1 MKTTKKI
8 FAAFLAVMMIALMIP
23 FTASAAAPNGPYT
36 ATYLCAPNASTEK
49 DKVGDYDFSFFKIAD
64 LDKETGKYDVIST
77 LSSNTALV
85 NAVNAAASTDRSKS
99 IISACD
105 AIYKTS
111 PESFGSAAATLS
123 FTSTDTTGKNVT
135 LNDAGIYYIYCTKK
149 PAKVTRVTNSLV
161 ALPYYSNNSWV
172 TSRDESKVNLAAKV
186 STSPV
191 TVTKTADKTNVGD
204 NDKTVTYTLT
214 ASTAGSLEN
223 KLTTYAITD
232 TMDNALTLNE
242 SSVEVKLNTTTL
254 TKGTDYTIVKDY
266 PYQDENKANKTA
278 TFAIVFTS
286 TKLNSADFYDSG
298 TADAAKT
305 VTVTYTADLN
315 ANAASKFAQA
325 LPNTDGLYYGNNSGM
340 NYEPG
345 PTVNVFTYGVNVV
358 KVDGNTNSPLSG
370 AEFTVYTE
378 DKETKELQEL
388 TVDGKKVIATTGT
401 DGKANFVLEDSTTA
415 FCFDADLTYYVKET
429 AAPAGYN
436 INDSVFTVNID
447 TTKGVTQVNGAAIP
461 NYKPVVP
468 ETGGVGTMMFTIGG
482 AALIACAGV
491 LFLIVRKKKSAK

>member
-36 ATYLCAPNASTEK
+36 ATYVCAPNASTEK

-64 LDKETGKYDVIST
+64 LNKTTGEYTVIST
-77 LSSNTALV
+77 LSTNAALV
-85 NAVNAAASTDRSKS
+85 NAVNAAASTDRSMN

-105 AIYKTS
+105 AVYSTTPAK
-111 PESFGSAAATLS
+111 FGSAAATLS
-123 FTSTDTTGKNVT
+123 FTSADTTGKNVT

-149 PAKVTRVTNSLV
+149 PAKVTNVTNSLV

-172 TSRDESKVNLAAKV
+172 TTTDQTTVNLASKV

-191 TVTKTADKTNVGD
+191 QVTKTADKTNVGD

-232 TMDNALTLNE
+232 TMDDALTLNE
-242 SSVEVKLNTTTL
+242 SSVVVKLNATTL

-266 PYQDENKANKTA
+266 PYQDENKADKTA

-286 TKLNSADFYDSG
+286 TMLNSDAFYDAV

-315 ANAASKFAQA
+315 ANAASKFATA

-345 PTVNVFTYGVNVV
+345 QTVNVFTYGVNVA
-358 KVDGNTNSPLSG
+358 KVDGNTNSPLGG
-370 AEFTVYTE
+370 AVFTVYT
-378 DKETKELQEL
+378 DAAATNELK
-388 TVDGKKVIATTGT
+388 VDGKKVIATTDDTTGM
-401 DGKANFVLEDSTTA
+401 ANFVLEGSTTA

-468 ETGGVGTMMFTIGG
+468 ETGGMGTMMFTIGG

>member
-23 FTASAAAPNGPYT
+23 FTASAAAPDGPYT
-36 ATYLCAPNASTEK
+36 ATYVCAPNASTEK

-64 LDKETGKYDVIST
+64 LNKTTGEYTVIST
-77 LSSNTALV
+77 LSTNADLV
-85 NAVNAAASTDRSKS
+85 NAVNAAASTEKS
-99 IISACD
+99 RNIISACD

-111 PESFGSAAATLS
+111 SASFGTAAATLS
-123 FTSTDTTGKNVT
+123 FTSADTTGKNVT

-149 PAKVTRVTNSLV
+149 PAKVTNVTNSLV

-172 TSRDESKVNLAAKV
+172 TTTDQTTVNLASKV

-232 TMDNALTLNE
+232 TMDDALTLNE
-242 SSVEVKLNTTTL
+242 SSVEVKLNATTL
-254 TKGTDYTIVKDY
+254 TKDTDYTVVKNY
-266 PYQDENKANKTA
+266 AYNNGTSNETA

-286 TKLNSADFYDSG
+286 SMLNSADFYDAV

-345 PTVNVFTYGVNVV
+345 QTVNVYTYGVNVE
-358 KVDGNTNSPLSG
+358 KVDGNTSAPLSG
-370 AEFTVYTE
+370 AVFTVYT
-378 DKETKELQEL
+378 DAAATNELK
-388 TVDGKKVIATTGT
+388 VDGKKVIATTGT
-401 DGKANFVLEDSTTA
+401 DGKANFVLEGSTKA
-415 FCFDADLTYYVKET
+415 FAFDADLTYYVKET

-468 ETGGVGTMMFTIGG
+468 ETGGMGTMMFTIGG

>member
-8 FAAFLAVMMIALMIP
+8 FAAFLAVMMVALMIP
-23 FTASAAAPNGPYT
+23 FTASAAAPDGPYT
-36 ATYLCAPNASTEK
+36 ATYVCAPNASTEK

-85 NAVNAAASTDRSKS
+85 NAVNAADSSERAKN

-105 AIYKTS
+105 AIYSNDSTK
-111 PESFGSAAATLS
+111 FGAAATTLS
-123 FTSTDTTGKNVT
+123 FTSADTTGKNVT

-149 PAKVTRVTNSLV
+149 PAKVTKVTNSLV
-161 ALPYYSNNSWV
+161 SLPYYSNNSWV
-172 TSRDESKVNLAAKV
+172 TTTDQTTVNLASKV

-191 TVTKTADKTNVGD
+191 TVTKAADKTNVGD

-214 ASTAGSLEN
+214 ATTAGSLEN

-254 TKGTDYTIVKDY
+254 TKGTDYTVEKNYTYNNGTSDV
-266 PYQDENKANKTA
+266 TA

-286 TKLNSADFYDSG
+286 SMLNSADFYNAE
-298 TADAAKT
+298 TADAVKT

-315 ANAASKFAQA
+315 ANAATKFAQA

-340 NYEPG
+340 NYEQG
-345 PTVNVFTYGVNVV
+345 PTVNVYTYGVNVA
-358 KVDGNTNSPLSG
+358 KIDGNTSSPLGG
-370 AEFTVYTE
+370 AVFTVYTK
-378 DKETKELQEL
+378 DKETNELKEL

-401 DGKANFVLEDSTTA
+401 DGTADFVLEGSTTA

-447 TTKGVTQVNGAAIP
+447 TTMGVTQVNGAAIP

-468 ETGGVGTMMFTIGG
+468 ETGGMGTMMFTIGG

>member
-23 FTASAAAPNGPYT
+23 FTASAAAPDGPYT
-36 ATYLCAPNASTEK
+36 ATYVCAPNASTEK

-64 LDKETGKYDVIST
+64 LNKTTGEYTVIST
-77 LSSNTALV
+77 LSTNADLV
-85 NAVNAAASTDRSKS
+85 NAVNAAASTEKS
-99 IISACD
+99 RNIISACD

-111 PESFGSAAATLS
+111 SESFGTAAATLS
-123 FTSTDTTGKNVT
+123 FTSADITGKDVT

-149 PAKVTRVTNSLV
+149 PAKVTNVTNSLV

-172 TSRDESKVNLAAKV
+172 TTTDQTTVNLASKV

-191 TVTKTADKTNVGD
+191 TVTKTADKTNVGH

-232 TMDNALTLNE
+232 TMDDALTLNE
-242 SSVEVKLNTTTL
+242 SSVEVTLNATTL
-254 TKGTDYTIVKDY
+254 TKDTDYTVVKNY
-266 PYQDENKANKTA
+266 AYNNGTSNETA

-286 TKLNSADFYDSG
+286 TMLDSADFYDAV

-345 PTVNVFTYGVNVV
+345 QTVNVYTYGVNVE
-358 KVDGNTNSPLSG
+358 KVDGNTSAPLSG
-370 AEFTVYTE
+370 AVFTVYT
-378 DKETKELQEL
+378 DAAATNELK
-388 TVDGKKVIATTGT
+388 VDGKKVIATTGT
-401 DGKANFVLEDSTTA
+401 DGKANFVLEGSTKA
-415 FCFDADLTYYVKET
+415 FAFDADLTYYVKET

-468 ETGGVGTMMFTIGG
+468 ETGGMGTMMFTIGG

>member
-23 FTASAAAPNGPYT
+23 FTASAAAPDGPYT
-36 ATYLCAPNASTEK
+36 ATYVCAPNASTEK
-49 DKVGDYDFSFFKIAD
+49 DKVGDYEFSFFKIAD
-64 LDKETGKYDVIST
+64 LNKTTGEYTVIST

-85 NAVNAAASTDRSKS
+85 NAVNAADSTERSMN

-105 AIYKTS
+105 AVYSTTPAK
-111 PESFGSAAATLS
+111 FGTAAATLS
-123 FTSTDTTGKNVT
+123 FTSTDTTGKTVT

-149 PAKVTRVTNSLV
+149 PAKVTNVTNSLV
-161 ALPYYSNNSWV
+161 SLPYYSNNSWV
-172 TSRDESKVNLAAKV
+172 TTTDQTTVNLASKV

-242 SSVEVKLNTTTL
+242 DSVEVKLNTTTL
-254 TKGTDYTIVKDY
+254 TKGTDYTVEKNY
-266 PYQDENKANKTA
+266 TYNNGTSNVTA

-286 TKLNSADFYDSG
+286 TMLDSADFYDSV

-345 PTVNVFTYGVNVV
+345 QTVNVYTYGVNVA
-358 KVDGNTNSPLSG
+358 KVDGNTKAPLSG

-378 DKETKELQEL
+378 DKETKELKEL

-401 DGKANFVLEDSTTA
+401 DGKANFVLKDSTTA

-429 AAPAGYN
+429 AAPTGYN
-436 INDSVFTVNID
+436 INDTIFTVNID

-468 ETGGVGTMMFTIGG
+468 ETGGMGTMMFTIGG

>member
-23 FTASAAAPNGPYT
+23 FTASAEAPDGPYT
-36 ATYLCAPNASTEK
+36 ATYKCAPNASTEK

-64 LDKETGKYDVIST
+64 LDKETGKYDVITS
-77 LSSNTALV
+77 LEEETALV
-85 NAVNAAASTDRSKS
+85 NAVNAAASTEKS
-99 IISACD
+99 RNIISACD

-111 PESFGSAAATLS
+111 SASFGTAAATLS
-123 FTSTDTTGKNVT
+123 FTSADTTGKNVT

-149 PAKVTRVTNSLV
+149 PAKVTNVTNSLV

-172 TSRDESKVNLAAKV
+172 TTTDQTTVNLASKV

-223 KLTTYAITD
+223 KLTTYTITD

-242 SSVEVKLNTTTL
+242 STVVVKLNTTTL
-254 TKGTDYTIVKDY
+254 TKDTDYTIVKDY
-266 PYQDENKANKTA
+266 PYQDENKADKTA
-278 TFAIVFTS
+278 TFAIVFTN
-286 TKLNSADFYDSG
+286 TMLDSADFY
-298 TADAAKT
+298 DAAKT

-345 PTVNVFTYGVNVV
+345 QTVNVYTYGVNVE
-358 KVDGNTNSPLSG
+358 KVDGNTNAPLSG
-370 AEFTVYTE
+370 AVFTVYT
-378 DKETKELQEL
+378 DTAATNELK
-388 TVDGKKVIATTGT
+388 VDGKKVIATTGT
-401 DGKANFVLEDSTTA
+401 DGKANFVLEGSTKA
-415 FCFDADLTYYVKET
+415 FAFDADLTYYVKET

-468 ETGGVGTMMFTIGG
+468 ETGGMGTMMFTIGG

>member
-23 FTASAAAPNGPYT
+23 FTASAAAPDGPYT

-77 LSSNTALV
+77 LSTNTALV

-123 FTSTDTTGKNVT
+123 FKSTETTGKDVT

-149 PAKVTRVTNSLV
+149 PAKVTNVTNSLV

-172 TSRDESKVNLAAKV
+172 TSRDETEVNLAAKV

-191 TVTKTADKTNVGD
+191 QVTKTADKTNVGD

-254 TKGTDYTIVKDY
+254 TKGTDYTVVKNY
-266 PYQDENKANKTA
+266 PYQDENKADKTA

-286 TKLNSADFYDSG
+286 SMLNNADFYNAE

-315 ANAASKFAQA
+315 EKAASKFAQA

-345 PTVNVFTYGVNVV
+345 QTVNVYTYGVNVA
-358 KVDGNTNSPLSG
+358 KVDGNTNAPLSG
-370 AEFTVYTE
+370 AVFTVYTK

-388 TVDGKKVIATTGT
+388 TVDGKKVIAKTGT
-401 DGKANFVLEDSTTA
+401 DGKANFVLEGSTTA

>member
-36 ATYLCAPNASTEK
+36 ATYVCAPNASTEK

-64 LDKETGKYDVIST
+64 LNKTTGEYTVIST
-77 LSSNTALV
+77 LSTNAALV
-85 NAVNAAASTDRSKS
+85 NAVNAAASTDRSMN

-105 AIYKTS
+105 TVYSTTPAK
-111 PESFGSAAATLS
+111 FGDAAATLS
-123 FTSTDTTGKNVT
+123 FTSADTTGKNVT

-172 TSRDESKVNLAAKV
+172 TTTDQTTVNLASKV

-191 TVTKTADKTNVGD
+191 QVTKTADKTNVGD

-232 TMDNALTLNE
+232 TMDDALTLNE
-242 SSVEVKLNTTTL
+242 SSVVVKLNATTL

-266 PYQDENKANKTA
+266 PYQDENKADKTA

-286 TKLNSADFYDSG
+286 TMLNSADFYDAV

-315 ANAASKFAQA
+315 ANAASKFATA

-345 PTVNVFTYGVNVV
+345 QTVNVFTYGVNVA
-358 KVDGNTNSPLSG
+358 KVDGNTNSPLGG
-370 AEFTVYTE
+370 AVFTVYT
-378 DKETKELQEL
+378 DAAATNELK
-388 TVDGKKVIATTGT
+388 VGGKKVIATTDDTTGM
-401 DGKANFVLEDSTTA
+401 ANFVLEGSTKA

-468 ETGGVGTMMFTIGG
+468 ETGGMGTMMFTIGG

>member
-23 FTASAAAPNGPYT
+23 FTASAAAPDGPYT
-36 ATYLCAPNASTEK
+36 ATYVCAPNASTEK

-64 LDKETGKYDVIST
+64 LNKTTGEYTVIST
-77 LSSNTALV
+77 LSTNADLV
-85 NAVNAAASTDRSKS
+85 NAVNAAASTEKS
-99 IISACD
+99 RNIISACD

-111 PESFGSAAATLS
+111 SASFGTAAATLS
-123 FTSTDTTGKNVT
+123 FTSADTTGKDVT

-149 PAKVTRVTNSLV
+149 PAKVTNVTNSLV

-172 TSRDESKVNLAAKV
+172 TTTDQTTVNLASKV

-232 TMDNALTLNE
+232 TMDDALTLNE
-242 SSVEVKLNTTTL
+242 SSVEVKLNATTL
-254 TKGTDYTIVKDY
+254 TKDTDYTVVKNY
-266 PYQDENKANKTA
+266 AYNNGTSNETA

-286 TKLNSADFYDSG
+286 TMLDSADFYDAV

-345 PTVNVFTYGVNVV
+345 QTVNVYTYGVNVE
-358 KVDGNTNSPLSG
+358 KVDGNTSAPLSG
-370 AEFTVYTE
+370 AVFTVYT
-378 DKETKELQEL
+378 DAAATNELK
-388 TVDGKKVIATTGT
+388 VDGKKVIATTGT
-401 DGKANFVLEDSTTA
+401 DGKANFVLEGSTKA
-415 FCFDADLTYYVKET
+415 FAFDADLTYYVKET

-468 ETGGVGTMMFTIGG
+468 ETGGMGTMMFTIGG

>member
-64 LDKETGKYDVIST
+64 LNKTTGEYTVIST

-85 NAVNAAASTDRSKS
+85 NAVNAADSTERSMN

-105 AIYKTS
+105 AIYSQTPGK
-111 PESFGSAAATLS
+111 FGDAKSTIS
-123 FTSTDTTGKNVT
+123 FTSTETKKTAS
-135 LNDAGIYYIYCTKK
+135 LADAGIYYIYCTKK
-149 PAKVTRVTNSLV
+149 PAKVTNVTNSLV
-161 ALPYYSNNSWV
+161 SLPYYSNNSWV
-172 TSRDESKVNLAAKV
+172 TTTDQTTVNLASKV

-232 TMDNALTLNE
+232 TMDDALTLNE
-242 SSVEVKLNTTTL
+242 SSVVVKLNATTL

-266 PYQDENKANKTA
+266 LYQDENKANKTA

-286 TKLNSADFYDSG
+286 TKLNSADFYDAE

-345 PTVNVFTYGVNVV
+345 PTVNVYTYGVNVV

-388 TVDGKKVIATTGT
+388 TVDGKKVIAKTGT
-401 DGKANFVLEDSTTA
+401 DGKANFVLEGSTTA

>member
-23 FTASAAAPNGPYT
+23 FTASAAAPDGPYT
-36 ATYLCAPNASTEK
+36 ATYVCAPNASTEK

-64 LDKETGKYDVIST
+64 LNKTTGEYTVIST
-77 LSSNTALV
+77 LSTNADLV
-85 NAVNAAASTDRSKS
+85 NAVNAAASTEKS
-99 IISACD
+99 RNIIAACD

-111 PESFGSAAATLS
+111 SASFGTAAATLS
-123 FTSTDTTGKNVT
+123 FTSADTTGKDVT

-149 PAKVTRVTNSLV
+149 PAKVTNVTNSLV

-172 TSRDESKVNLAAKV
+172 TTTDQTTVNLASKV

-232 TMDNALTLNE
+232 TMDDALTLNE
-242 SSVEVKLNTTTL
+242 SSVEVKLNATTL
-254 TKGTDYTIVKDY
+254 TKDTDYTVVKNY
-266 PYQDENKANKTA
+266 AYNNGTSNETA

-286 TKLNSADFYDSG
+286 SMLNSADFYDAV

-345 PTVNVFTYGVNVV
+345 QTVNVYTYGVNVE
-358 KVDGNTNSPLSG
+358 KVDGNTSAPLSG
-370 AEFTVYTE
+370 AVFTVYT
-378 DKETKELQEL
+378 DAAATNELK
-388 TVDGKKVIATTGT
+388 VDGKKVIATTGT
-401 DGKANFVLEDSTTA
+401 DGKANFVLEGSTKA
-415 FCFDADLTYYVKET
+415 FAFDADLTYYVKET

-468 ETGGVGTMMFTIGG
+468 ETGGMGTMMFTIGG

>member
-23 FTASAAAPNGPYT
+23 FTASAAAPDGPYT
-36 ATYLCAPNASTEK
+36 ATYVCAPNASTEK

-64 LDKETGKYDVIST
+64 LNKTTGEYTVIST
-77 LSSNTALV
+77 LSTNAALV
-85 NAVNAAASTDRSKS
+85 NAVNAAASTEKS
-99 IISACD
+99 RNIISACD

-111 PESFGSAAATLS
+111 SASFGTAATTLS
-123 FTSTDTTGKNVT
+123 FTSADTTGKDVT

-149 PAKVTRVTNSLV
+149 PAKVTNVTNSLV

-172 TSRDESKVNLAAKV
+172 TTTDQTTVNLASKV

-232 TMDNALTLNE
+232 TMDDALTLNE
-242 SSVEVKLNTTTL
+242 STVEVKLNATTL
-254 TKGTDYTIVKDY
+254 TKDTDYTVVKNY
-266 PYQDENKANKTA
+266 AYNNGTSNETA

-286 TKLNSADFYDSG
+286 TMLNSADFYDAV

-345 PTVNVFTYGVNVV
+345 QTVNVYTYGVNVE
-358 KVDGNTNSPLSG
+358 KVDGNTSAPLSG
-370 AEFTVYTE
+370 AVFTVYT
-378 DKETKELQEL
+378 DAAATNELK
-388 TVDGKKVIATTGT
+388 VDGKKVIATTGT
-401 DGKANFVLEDSTTA
+401 DGKANFVLEGSTKA
-415 FCFDADLTYYVKET
+415 FAFDADLTYYVKET

-468 ETGGVGTMMFTIGG
+468 ETGGMGTMMFTIGG

>member
-23 FTASAAAPNGPYT
+23 FTASAAAPDGPYT
-36 ATYLCAPNASTEK
+36 ATYVCAPNTSTEK

-77 LSSNTALV
+77 LSTNTTLV
-85 NAVNAAASTDRSKS
+85 NAVNAADSSERSKN

-105 AIYKTS
+105 AIYSKT
-111 PESFGSAAATLS
+111 PEKFGDAKSTIS
-123 FTSTDTTGKNVT
+123 FTSTETTKT
-135 LNDAGIYYIYCTKK
+135 ASLADAGIYYIYCTKK
-149 PAKVTRVTNSLV
+149 PAKVKKVTNSLV
-161 ALPYYSNNSWV
+161 ALPYYSYNSWV
-172 TSRDESKVNLAAKV
+172 TSRDESEVNLASKV
-186 STSPV
+186 STNPV
-191 TVTKTADKTNVGD
+191 TVTKTADKENVGD

-214 ASTAGSLEN
+214 ASTAGSVEN

-242 SSVEVKLNTTTL
+242 SSVEVKLNATTL
-254 TKGTDYTIVKDY
+254 TKGTDYTIVNDY
-266 PYQDENKANKTA
+266 DYKDENKANKKA
-278 TFAIVFTS
+278 TFAIVFTDS
-286 TKLNSADFYDSG
+286 MLNSADFYNAE

-315 ANAASKFAQA
+315 ANAASKFAQD

-340 NYEPG
+340 NYEQG

-370 AEFTVYTE
+370 AEFTVYTDE
-378 DKETKELQEL
+378 DAKEVLK
-388 TVDGKKVIATTGT
+388 VDGKKVIAKTGT

-468 ETGGVGTMMFTIGG
+468 ETGGMGTMMFTIGG

>member
-77 LSSNTALV
+77 LSTNTALV

-123 FTSTDTTGKNVT
+123 FKSTETTGKDVT

-149 PAKVTRVTNSLV
+149 PAKVTNVTNSLV

-172 TSRDESKVNLAAKV
+172 TSRDETEVNLAAKV

-191 TVTKTADKTNVGD
+191 QVTKTADKTNVGD

-232 TMDNALTLNE
+232 TMDDALTLNE

-254 TKGTDYTIVKDY
+254 TKGTDYTVEKNY
-266 PYQDENKANKTA
+266 TYNNGTSNVTA

-286 TKLNSADFYDSG
+286 TMLDSADFYDSV

-325 LPNTDGLYYGNNSGM
+325 LPNTDGLYYGNNSGK

-345 PTVNVFTYGVNVV
+345 PTVNVYTYGVNVA

-378 DKETKELQEL
+378 DKETKELKEL

-429 AAPAGYN
+429 TAPAGYN
-436 INDSVFTVNID
+436 INDTIFTVNID

-468 ETGGVGTMMFTIGG
+468 ETGGMGTMMFTIGG

>member
-36 ATYLCAPNASTEK
+36 ATYVCAPNASTEK

-64 LDKETGKYDVIST
+64 LNKTTGEYTVIST
-77 LSSNTALV
+77 LSTNAALV
-85 NAVNAAASTDRSKS
+85 NAVNAAASTDRSMN

-105 AIYKTS
+105 TVYSTTPAK
-111 PESFGSAAATLS
+111 FGSAAATLS
-123 FTSTDTTGKNVT
+123 FTSADTTGKNVT

-149 PAKVTRVTNSLV
+149 PAKVTNVTNSLV

-172 TSRDESKVNLAAKV
+172 TTTDQTTVNLASKV

-191 TVTKTADKTNVGD
+191 QVTKTADKTNVGD

-232 TMDNALTLNE
+232 TMDDALTLNE
-242 SSVEVKLNTTTL
+242 SSVVVKLNATTL

-266 PYQDENKANKTA
+266 PYQDENKADKTA

-286 TKLNSADFYDSG
+286 TKLNSDAFYDAV

-315 ANAASKFAQA
+315 ENAASKFATA

-345 PTVNVFTYGVNVV
+345 QTVNVFTYGVNVA
-358 KVDGNTNSPLSG
+358 KVDGNTNSPLGG
-370 AEFTVYTE
+370 AVFTVYT
-378 DKETKELQEL
+378 DAAATNELK
-388 TVDGKKVIATTGT
+388 VDGKKVIATTGT
-401 DGKANFVLEDSTTA
+401 DGKANFVLEGNTKA

-468 ETGGVGTMMFTIGG
+468 ETGGMGTMMFTIGG

>member
-23 FTASAAAPNGPYT
+23 FTASAAAPDGPYT
-36 ATYLCAPNASTEK
+36 ATYVCAPNASTEK

-64 LDKETGKYDVIST
+64 LNKTTGEYTVIST
-77 LSSNTALV
+77 LSTNAALV
-85 NAVNAAASTDRSKS
+85 NAVNAAASTEKS
-99 IISACD
+99 RNIIAACD

-111 PESFGSAAATLS
+111 SASFGTAATTLS
-123 FTSTDTTGKNVT
+123 FTSADTTGKDVT

-149 PAKVTRVTNSLV
+149 PAKVTNVTNSLV

-172 TSRDESKVNLAAKV
+172 TTTDQTTVNLASKV

-232 TMDNALTLNE
+232 TMDDALTLNE
-242 SSVEVKLNTTTL
+242 SSVEVKLNATTL
-254 TKGTDYTIVKDY
+254 TKDTDYTVVKNY
-266 PYQDENKANKTA
+266 AYNNGTSNETA

-286 TKLNSADFYDSG
+286 SMLNSADFYDAV

-345 PTVNVFTYGVNVV
+345 QTVNVYTYGVNVE
-358 KVDGNTNSPLSG
+358 KVDGNTNAPLSG
-370 AEFTVYTE
+370 AVFTVYT
-378 DKETKELQEL
+378 DAAATNELK
-388 TVDGKKVIATTGT
+388 VDGKKVIATTGT
-401 DGKANFVLEDSTTA
+401 DGKANFVLEGSTKA
-415 FCFDADLTYYVKET
+415 FAFDADLTYYVKET

-468 ETGGVGTMMFTIGG
+468 ETGGMGTMMFTIGG

>member
-36 ATYLCAPNASTEK
+36 ATYVCAPNASTEK

-64 LDKETGKYDVIST
+64 LNKTTGEYTVIST

-85 NAVNAAASTDRSKS
+85 NAVNAADSTERSMN

-105 AIYKTS
+105 AIYSQTPGK
-111 PESFGSAAATLS
+111 FGDAKSTIS
-123 FTSTDTTGKNVT
+123 FTSTETKKTAS
-135 LNDAGIYYIYCTKK
+135 LADAGIYYIYCTKK
-149 PAKVTRVTNSLV
+149 PAKVTNVTNSLV
-161 ALPYYSNNSWV
+161 SLPYYSNNSWV
-172 TSRDESKVNLAAKV
+172 TTTDQTTVNLASKV

-232 TMDNALTLNE
+232 TMDDALTLNE
-242 SSVEVKLNTTTL
+242 SSVVVKLNATTL
-254 TKGTDYTIVKDY
+254 TKGTDYTVEKNY
-266 PYQDENKANKTA
+266 TYNNGTSNVTA

-286 TKLNSADFYDSG
+286 TMLNSADFYDSE

-345 PTVNVFTYGVNVV
+345 PTVNVYTYGVNVV

-388 TVDGKKVIATTGT
+388 TVDGKKVIAKTGT
-401 DGKANFVLEDSTTA
+401 DGKANFVLEGSTTA

>member
-23 FTASAAAPNGPYT
+23 FTASAAAPDGPYT
-36 ATYLCAPNASTEK
+36 ATYVCAPNTSTEK

-77 LSSNTALV
+77 LSTNTTLV
-85 NAVNAAASTDRSKS
+85 NAVNAADSSERSKN

-105 AIYKTS
+105 AIYSKT
-111 PESFGSAAATLS
+111 PEKFGDAKSTIS
-123 FTSTDTTGKNVT
+123 FTSTETTKT
-135 LNDAGIYYIYCTKK
+135 ASLADAGIYYIYCTKK
-149 PAKVTRVTNSLV
+149 PAKVKKVTNSLV
-161 ALPYYSNNSWV
+161 ALPYYSDNSWV
-172 TSRDESKVNLAAKV
+172 TSRDESEVNLASKV
-186 STSPV
+186 STNPV

-204 NDKTVTYTLT
+204 NDKTVKYTLT

-254 TKGTDYTIVKDY
+254 TKGTDYTVVKNY
-266 PYQDENKANKTA
+266 PYQDENKADKTA

-286 TKLNSADFYDSG
+286 SMLNSADFYDSE

-345 PTVNVFTYGVNVV
+345 PTVNVYTYGVNVV

-378 DKETKELQEL
+378 DKETKELKEL
-388 TVDGKKVIATTGT
+388 TVDGKKVIAKTGT
-401 DGKANFVLEDSTTA
+401 DGKANFVLKDSTTA

-429 AAPAGYN
+429 AAPTGYN
-436 INDSVFTVNID
+436 INDTIFTVNID

-468 ETGGVGTMMFTIGG
+468 ETGGMGTMMFTIGG

>member
-23 FTASAAAPNGPYT
+23 FTASAAAPDGPYT
-36 ATYLCAPNASTEK
+36 ATYVCAPNASTEK

-64 LDKETGKYDVIST
+64 LNKTTGEYTVIST

-85 NAVNAAASTDRSKS
+85 NAVNATSSTEKSKN
-99 IISACD
+99 IIAACD

-111 PESFGSAAATLS
+111 PASFGTAATTLS
-123 FTSTDTTGKNVT
+123 FTSADTTGKNVT
-135 LNDAGIYYIYCTKK
+135 LNNAGIYYIYCTKK
-149 PAKVTRVTNSLV
+149 PAKVTNVTNSLV

-172 TSRDESKVNLAAKV
+172 TTTDQTTVNLASKV

-214 ASTAGSLEN
+214 ATTAGSLEN

-242 SSVEVKLNTTTL
+242 SSVEVKLDATTL
-254 TKGTDYTIVKDY
+254 TKGTDYTVEKNY
-266 PYQDENKANKTA
+266 PYNNGTSDVTA

-286 TKLNSADFYDSG
+286 SMLNSADFYNAE

-315 ANAASKFAQA
+315 ANAATKFAQA

-340 NYEPG
+340 NYEQG
-345 PTVNVFTYGVNVV
+345 TTVNVFTYGVNVE
-358 KVDGNTNSPLSG
+358 KVDGNTNSPLGG
-370 AEFTVYTE
+370 AVFTVYTK
-378 DKETKELQEL
+378 DKETNELKEL

-401 DGKANFVLEDSTTA
+401 DGTADFVLEGSTTA

-429 AAPAGYN
+429 AAPTGYN

-447 TTKGVTQVNGAAIP
+447 TTMGVTQVNGAAIP

-468 ETGGVGTMMFTIGG
+468 ETGGMGTMMFTIGG

>member
-36 ATYLCAPNASTEK
+36 ATYVCAPNASTEK

-64 LDKETGKYDVIST
+64 LNKTTGEYTVIST
-77 LSSNTALV
+77 LSTNAALV
-85 NAVNAAASTDRSKS
+85 NAVNAAASTDRSMN

-105 AIYKTS
+105 TVYSTTPAK
-111 PESFGSAAATLS
+111 FGDAAATLS
-123 FTSTDTTGKNVT
+123 FTSADTTGKNVT

-149 PAKVTRVTNSLV
+149 PAKVTNVTNSLV

-172 TSRDESKVNLAAKV
+172 TTTDQTTVNLASKV

-191 TVTKTADKTNVGD
+191 QVTKTADKTNVGD

-232 TMDNALTLNE
+232 TMDDALTLNE
-242 SSVEVKLNTTTL
+242 SSVVVKLNTTTL
-254 TKGTDYTIVKDY
+254 TKGTDYTVVKDY
-266 PYQDENKANKTA
+266 PYQDENKADKTA

-286 TKLNSADFYDSG
+286 TKLNSDAFYDAG

-315 ANAASKFAQA
+315 ANAASKFATA

-345 PTVNVFTYGVNVV
+345 QTVNVFTYGVNVA
-358 KVDGNTNSPLSG
+358 KVDGNTNSPLGG
-370 AEFTVYTE
+370 AVFTVYT
-378 DKETKELQEL
+378 DAAATNELK
-388 TVDGKKVIATTGT
+388 VDGKKVIATTGT
-401 DGKANFVLEDSTTA
+401 DGKANFVLEGNTKA

-436 INDSVFTVNID
+436 INDTIFTVNID

-468 ETGGVGTMMFTIGG
+468 ETGGMGTMMFTIGG

>member
-36 ATYLCAPNASTEK
+36 ATYVCAPNASTEK

-64 LDKETGKYDVIST
+64 LNKTTGEYTVIST
-77 LSSNTALV
+77 LSTNAALV
-85 NAVNAAASTDRSKS
+85 NAVNAAASTDRSMN

-105 AIYKTS
+105 TVYSTTPAK
-111 PESFGSAAATLS
+111 FGSAAATLS
-123 FTSTDTTGKNVT
+123 FTSADTTGKNVT

-149 PAKVTRVTNSLV
+149 PAKVTNVTNSLV

-172 TSRDESKVNLAAKV
+172 TTTDQTTVNLASKV

-191 TVTKTADKTNVGD
+191 QVTKTADKTNVGD

-232 TMDNALTLNE
+232 TMDDALTLNE
-242 SSVEVKLNTTTL
+242 SSVVVKLNATTL

-266 PYQDENKANKTA
+266 PYQDENKADKTA

-286 TKLNSADFYDSG
+286 TMLNSDAFYDAV

-315 ANAASKFAQA
+315 ENAASKFATA

-345 PTVNVFTYGVNVV
+345 QTVNVFTYGVNVA
-358 KVDGNTNSPLSG
+358 KVDGNTNSPLGG
-370 AEFTVYTE
+370 AVFTVYT
-378 DKETKELQEL
+378 DAAATNELK
-388 TVDGKKVIATTGT
+388 VDGKKVIATTGT
-401 DGKANFVLEDSTTA
+401 DGKANFVLEGNTKA

-468 ETGGVGTMMFTIGG
+468 ETGGMGTMMFTIGG

>member
-36 ATYLCAPNASTEK
+36 ATYVCAPNASTEK

-77 LSSNTALV
+77 LSTNTALV
-85 NAVNAAASTDRSKS
+85 NAVNAAASTEKSKN
-99 IISACD
+99 IIAACD

-111 PESFGSAAATLS
+111 PAKFGDAAATLS
-123 FTSTDTTGKNVT
+123 FTSADTTGKNVT

-149 PAKVTRVTNSLV
+149 PAKVTNVTNSLV
-161 ALPYYSNNSWV
+161 SLPYYSNNDWV
-172 TSRDESKVNLAAKV
+172 TTTDQTTVNLASKV

-232 TMDNALTLNE
+232 TMDDALTLNE

-254 TKGTDYTIVKDY
+254 TKGTDYTVEKNY
-266 PYQDENKANKTA
+266 TYNNGTSNVTA

-286 TKLNSADFYDSG
+286 TILNSADFYDSE

-345 PTVNVFTYGVNVV
+345 PTVNVYTYGVNVV
-358 KVDGNTNSPLSG
+358 KVDGNTNTAL
-370 AEFTVYTE
+370 AKAVFTVYT
-378 DKETKELQEL
+378 DAAATNELK
-388 TVDGKKVIATTGT
+388 VDGKKVIATTGT

-468 ETGGVGTMMFTIGG
+468 ETGGMGTMMFTIGG